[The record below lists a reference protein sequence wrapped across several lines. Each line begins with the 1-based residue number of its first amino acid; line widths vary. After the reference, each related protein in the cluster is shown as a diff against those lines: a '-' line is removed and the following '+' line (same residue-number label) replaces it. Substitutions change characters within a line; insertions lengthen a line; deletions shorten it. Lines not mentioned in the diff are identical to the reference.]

1 MDACATKILLDTGV
15 TKYLKIIY
23 KLHINALNKIE
34 IVQRYVFSKVKW
46 KFSICN
52 LRESWV
58 SENTDNTIN
67 KHYKKLLQQAIS
79 SNTTHLKL
87 PKTKLELNIITVKQ
101 IYIECKLLTIRIL
114 KSSSNKE
121 ANKLY
126 EITSYKNVREDTTIN
141 KAFKK
146 LKLYVNITLKTKQE
160 AY

>member
-1 MDACATKILLDTGV
+1 MLLDTGV

-46 KFSICN
+46 KFSIRN

-67 KHYKKLLQQAIS
+67 KHYKKLLQQPIS

-101 IYIECKLLTIRIL
+101 IYIECKLLTIRTL

-121 ANKLY
+121 TNKLY
-126 EITSYKNVREDTTIN
+126 EITSYKNIREDTSFN
-141 KAFKK
+141 KAFKN
-146 LKLYVNITLKTKQE
+146 LKHVNITLKTKQD

>member
-46 KFSICN
+46 KFSIRN

-67 KHYKKLLQQAIS
+67 KHYKKLLQQPIS

-101 IYIECKLLTIRIL
+101 IYIECKLLTIRTL

-121 ANKLY
+121 TNKLY
-126 EITSYKNVREDTTIN
+126 EITSYKNIREDT
-141 KAFKK
+141 
-146 LKLYVNITLKTKQE
+146 
-160 AY
+160 

>member
-1 MDACATKILLDTGV
+1 MDACATKTLLDTGV

-67 KHYKKLLQQAIS
+67 KHYKKLLQQPIS

-101 IYIECKLLTIRIL
+101 IYIECKLLTIRTL

-126 EITSYKNVREDTTIN
+126 EITSYKNIREDTSFN

-146 LKLYVNITLKTKQE
+146 LKHVNITLKTKQD

>member
-46 KFSICN
+46 KFSIRN

-67 KHYKKLLQQAIS
+67 KHYKKLLQQPIS

-101 IYIECKLLTIRIL
+101 IYIECKLLTIRTL

-121 ANKLY
+121 TNKLY
-126 EITSYKNVREDTTIN
+126 EITSYKNIREDTSFN

-146 LKLYVNITLKTKQE
+146 QKHVNITLKTKQD

>member
-46 KFSICN
+46 KFSIRN

-67 KHYKKLLQQAIS
+67 KHYKKLLQQPIS

-87 PKTKLELNIITVKQ
+87 PKTKLELNVIG
-101 IYIECKLLTIRIL
+101 
-114 KSSSNKE
+114 
-121 ANKLY
+121 
-126 EITSYKNVREDTTIN
+126 
-141 KAFKK
+141 
-146 LKLYVNITLKTKQE
+146 
-160 AY
+160 

>member
-1 MDACATKILLDTGV
+1 MEIF
-15 TKYLKIIY
+15 
-23 KLHINALNKIE
+23 NKQFDRNLGI
-34 IVQRYVFSKVKW
+34 W
-46 KFSICN
+46 KHWQT
-52 LRESWV
+52 L
-58 SENTDNTIN
+58 
-67 KHYKKLLQQAIS
+67 
-79 SNTTHLKL
+79 NTTKSCCNSLLAVKL